1 MTEEQATVVDQQ
13 SEQTAT
19 ETQTDT
25 QPQSFVSSLPE
36 DLQGEASLQSFQ
48 DVGQLAK
55 SYVHSQRMIGQD
67 KIAIPGKNATEEDW
81 KQVYQKLGV
90 PESADK
96 YDVKYTV
103 QEGASDQPVKD
114 FLGHAHKMGLLPHQA
129 QGILDYYT
137 QLETTGREE
146 INKQN
151 ALSLQNAQEQL
162 RKDFGLAYDK
172 EVGKANTMFNK
183 FFQNELKDVTLADG
197 SNILNHPGFVKSL
210 AKLSN
215 SFTEDNISG
224 GQDEGGA
231 MTPDQAEKEINKI
244 LADPNGPYWNKKHP
258 NHESA
263 VKEVFQLQNMKLVI
277 ESE

>member
-183 FFQNELKDVTLADG
+183 FFQNELKNTL
-197 SNILNHPGFVKSL
+197 
-210 AKLSN
+210 
-215 SFTEDNISG
+215 
-224 GQDEGGA
+224 
-231 MTPDQAEKEINKI
+231 
-244 LADPNGPYWNKKHP
+244 
-258 NHESA
+258 
-263 VKEVFQLQNMKLVI
+263 
-277 ESE
+277 